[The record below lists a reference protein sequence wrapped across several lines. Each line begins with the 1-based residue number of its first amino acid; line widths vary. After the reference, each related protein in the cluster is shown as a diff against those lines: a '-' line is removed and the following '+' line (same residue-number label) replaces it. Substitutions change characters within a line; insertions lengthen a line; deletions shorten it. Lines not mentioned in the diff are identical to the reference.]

1 MSDYYFNFAVDN
13 EDDILSYVADRLGVT
28 TSTAN
33 YADFEDAVYTL
44 ICILGDSMDDT
55 GGKMTDDWFVPFFR
69 LQSAEEATLMSRW
82 ASDAGL
88 IKDKVGTAK
97 AVASVITPL
106 VDAIEDAMQDTLDS
120 AAALAYEARGPIWT
134 ERADND

>member
-1 MSDYYFNFAVDN
+1 
-13 EDDILSYVADRLGVT
+13 
-28 TSTAN
+28 TSTKN
-33 YADFEDAVYTL
+33 YHDFEDAAYGLLMTL
-44 ICILGDSMDDT
+44 GNSMDAND
-55 GGKMTDDWFVPFFR
+55 GEVVENWFVPFFR
-69 LQSAEEATLMSRW
+69 RLVPEEAVFMTQW
-82 ASDAGL
+82 ASEAGL

-106 VDAIEDAMQDTLDS
+106 VDTVESVMKDNLDD

>member
-1 MSDYYFNFAVDN
+1 MPDYHFNFATDN
-13 EDDILSYVADRLGVT
+13 EEDLISYVAERLGVT
-28 TSTAN
+28 KTTEH
-33 YADFEDAVYTL
+33 YQDFEDATCGLLYNL
-44 ICILGDSMDDT
+44 ADSMDAND
-55 GGKMTDDWFVPFFR
+55 GQVVEDWFVPFFR
-69 LQSAEEATLMSRW
+69 RQSAEEAMLMSQW
-82 ASDAGL
+82 ATDAGL

-106 VDAIEDAMQDTLDS
+106 VDAIEDAMRDTLDS